1 MSRSGEGIAP
11 DPFERSPLPKTEG
24 TSFFFLIGSLPRG
37 SGESEHPLDKAGRAR
52 YHSIA
57 RVTLVDSS
65 EPPLPSGAP
74 SQAALDRLD
83 PRLAQSG
90 SFFFLT
96 KRSFRA
102 IMISGRPIRFSQSDG
117 SGNSREIPP
126 GPKGKRRLRVRGR
139 FSFFSPRNRRF
150 RGPLGG
156 RFFSIVRIRTNLQAR
171 RRTKKKKRYGNSFRA
186 RIASYGLAR
195 GLFEPLPRLS

>member
-1 MSRSGEGIAP
+1 M
-11 DPFERSPLPKTEG
+11 FT
-24 TSFFFLIGSLPRG
+24 
-37 SGESEHPLDKAGRAR
+37 
-52 YHSIA
+52 
-57 RVTLVDSS
+57 
-65 EPPLPSGAP
+65 
-74 SQAALDRLD
+74 DRLNM
-83 PRLAQSG
+83 AQRPNI
-90 SFFFLT
+90 FFFLT
-96 KRSFRA
+96 KRPSRA

-150 RGPLGG
+150 RGPLGERRKKGPHGPSG
-156 RFFSIVRIRTNLQAR
+156 RASAQAKDAASLHHPVPGSAGADGCLPFLSKGIMARPRENVKGEDAFFSIVRIRTNLQAR